1 LDLQLPVQSV
11 PIATKVESLNPAH
24 GGFVAT
30 LFSGFVY
37 LLPFDSFSFMFNF
50 KFECSFLQTGL
61 NQETGK
67 LSQIVLQHLSEDLC
81 LSR

>member
-1 LDLQLPVQSV
+1 MRETVNLYLLSV
-11 PIATKVESLNPAH
+11 TVS
-24 GGFVAT
+24 GFVAT

-61 NQETGK
+61 NQEAGK

>member
-1 LDLQLPVQSV
+1 MRETVNLYLLSV
-11 PIATKVESLNPAH
+11 TVS
-24 GGFVAT
+24 GFVAT